1 MLGLMVSVVLLI
13 LGVFIILI
21 LCVFLMLII
30 INGLF
35 KVIFGVLSLLRCEIL
50 KLVFNVKLLC

>member
-1 MLGLMVSVVLLI
+1 MVSVVSLI

-21 LCVFLMLII
+21 LRVFSTLII

-35 KVIFGVLSLLRCEIL
+35 KVIFGALSSLRREIS
-50 KLVFNVKLLC
+50 KSVFNVKLLC